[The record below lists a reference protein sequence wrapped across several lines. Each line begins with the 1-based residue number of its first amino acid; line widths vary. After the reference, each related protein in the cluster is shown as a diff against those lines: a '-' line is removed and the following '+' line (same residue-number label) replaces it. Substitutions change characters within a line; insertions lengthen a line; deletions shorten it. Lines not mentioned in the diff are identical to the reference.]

1 MGFHIVEIEIERDE
15 PVVTGNNGRSDR
27 ETLHSL
33 THASYIR
40 QSTDHDHRV
49 FFFAAWSRDCN
60 FFFFF

>member
-27 ETLHSL
+27 QTLHSL
-33 THASYIR
+33 THASFIR

-49 FFFAAWSRDCN
+49 FFCSLVA
-60 FFFFF
+60 